1 MSWCVVFAG
10 LLATWLAPPSFAPAA
25 ERPNIVYV
33 MADDMGIGDV
43 RCFGGDRS
51 RIDTPHLD
59 ALAASG
65 MKFTDAHSTAA
76 VCVPS
81 RVAIMTGRY
90 AWRTRGSSRN
100 GPWGFI
106 GPRLKPNDLTLGHLI
121 KAAGYRTGYVGK
133 WHLGLE
139 MATTDGEVQG
149 PGNVEYSKP
158 VRFGPHDYGFDFS
171 WILPGSLD
179 MFPYAYLKNG
189 SWVGNVTAQ
198 KGWSAFN
205 RVGPAAENFEDT
217 QVLDTFL
224 TQAEGFIERNAALAR
239 EGKPFFLY
247 VALTSPHTPLSP
259 RKEFQG
265 KSEMGVYGDF
275 VMETDDCVGRVMK
288 ALKKHG
294 LAKNTLFI
302 ATSDHG
308 AASYAGFKRKATPA
322 QVHDMEKKGHYP
334 SGIYRGYKFSIYEG
348 GHRIPLIASWPGA
361 VPAGSECDRLVGL
374 NDLMATLAEVTGTK
388 LKPTQAGDSIS
399 YLPLLK
405 NPASKATRRTM
416 IQQSTTV
423 YAVRLGDW
431 KLCVD
436 PGSGASGR
444 HGNRPLPEEA
454 WEKAI
459 RQFGRK
465 PKRDELRNTPFVQL
479 FNVKDDPTESENL
492 ATARPELVKELF
504 AALDD
509 QIARGR
515 STPGPK
521 LENDFPKINIHN
533 RIPAFVFQKQ
543 PPQGK

>member
-1 MSWCVVFAG
+1 
-10 LLATWLAPPSFAPAA
+10 
-25 ERPNIVYV
+25 
-33 MADDMGIGDV
+33 
-43 RCFGGDRS
+43 
-51 RIDTPHLD
+51 
-59 ALAASG
+59 

-247 VALTSPHTPLSP
+247 VALTSPHTPTARICSNW
-259 RKEFQG
+259 
-265 KSEMGVYGDF
+265 S
-275 VMETDDCVGRVMK
+275 GR
-288 ALKKHG
+288 
-294 LAKNTLFI
+294 
-302 ATSDHG
+302 
-308 AASYAGFKRKATPA
+308 
-322 QVHDMEKKGHYP
+322 
-334 SGIYRGYKFSIYEG
+334 
-348 GHRIPLIASWPGA
+348 
-361 VPAGSECDRLVGL
+361 
-374 NDLMATLAEVTGTK
+374 
-388 LKPTQAGDSIS
+388 
-399 YLPLLK
+399 LPLTL
-405 NPASKATRRTM
+405 SSLATAMTP
-416 IQQSTTV
+416 
-423 YAVRLGDW
+423 
-431 KLCVD
+431 
-436 PGSGASGR
+436 PGSGSKPRWEGDGHQSGSSCLSPASQLKYPT
-444 HGNRPLPEEA
+444 H
-454 WEKAI
+454 
-459 RQFGRK
+459 
-465 PKRDELRNTPFVQL
+465 KRRW
-479 FNVKDDPTESENL
+479 
-492 ATARPELVKELF
+492 R
-504 AALDD
+504 
-509 QIARGR
+509 
-515 STPGPK
+515 
-521 LENDFPKINIHN
+521 
-533 RIPAFVFQKQ
+533 
-543 PPQGK
+543 